1 MCDREKMAGAGYWIS
16 PRNINRNVHVLS
28 FEAKTRDYAK
38 KNELP
43 LMVNYPP
50 FTYCTETSKI
60 NAVSFFGSKMTFLL
74 IALCFP
80 CKLDMYMFLIGN

>member
-1 MCDREKMAGAGYWIS
+1 MAGAGYWIS

-60 NAVSFFGSKMTFLL
+60 NAVSFFWVKNDISTYRIVFSVQ
-74 IALCFP
+74 ARHVYV
-80 CKLDMYMFLIGN
+80 LDW